1 LQKHP
6 IKHKIPEGIQMTEIG
21 KQIRIERIMHRES
34 RNIVLIPMDH
44 GISDGPIKG
53 LIDVAD
59 SINKVADGGADAILM
74 QKGIVKHGHRGYGHD
89 VGLIVHMSASTILG
103 PDPNNKV
110 LACTVEEVM
119 KMGADAVSI
128 HVNVGSETEAE
139 QLQQLGS
146 VAEQCTYWGMPLL
159 AMMYPRGKNIK
170 DPHDPKLVAHA
181 ARIGAEL
188 GADIIKT
195 VYTGDPDSFRDVV
208 NGCPVPIVIAGG
220 PKTNTDEE
228 FLQMIKGA
236 MEGGA
241 RGVAIGRNVFQH
253 ENPTKITKAI
263 TEIVHHNKTVE
274 EALEKLN

>member
-1 LQKHP
+1 
-6 IKHKIPEGIQMTEIG
+6 MTEIG
-21 KQIRIERIMHRES
+21 KMIRIERIMHRDS
-34 RNIVLIPMDH
+34 RNIVIIPMDH

-59 SINKVADGGADAILM
+59 TINKVAEGGADAVLM
-74 QKGIVKHGHRGYGHD
+74 QKGIVTHGHRGYGHD

-110 LACTVEEVM
+110 QVCSVEEVM

-128 HVNVGSETEAE
+128 HVNVGSETEAD
-139 QLQQLGS
+139 QLQKLGS
-146 VAEQCTYWGMPLL
+146 VAEECNYWGMPLL
-159 AMMYPRGKNIK
+159 AMMYPRGKDISN
-170 DPHDPKLVAHA
+170 PHDPELIAHVA
-181 ARIGAEL
+181 RVGAEL
-188 GADIIKT
+188 GADVVKT
-195 VYTGDPDSFRDVV
+195 LYTGNPDTFKDVV
-208 NGCPVPIVIAGG
+208 QGCPVPIVIAGG

-228 FLQMIKGA
+228 FLQMIEGA

-263 TEIVHHNKTVE
+263 TEIVHYKKSVE
-274 EALEKLN
+274 EALEMLK

>member
-1 LQKHP
+1 
-6 IKHKIPEGIQMTEIG
+6 MTEIG
-21 KQIRIERIMHRES
+21 KKIRIERIMHRDS
-34 RNIVLIPMDH
+34 RNIVIIPMDH

-59 SINKVADGGADAILM
+59 TINKVAEGGADAVLM
-74 QKGIVKHGHRGYGHD
+74 QKGIVTHGHRGYGHD

-110 LACTVEEVM
+110 QVCSVEEVM

-128 HVNVGSETEAE
+128 HVNVGSETEAD
-139 QLQQLGS
+139 QLQKLGS
-146 VAEQCTYWGMPLL
+146 VAEECNYWGMPLL
-159 AMMYPRGKNIK
+159 AMMYPRGKDISN
-170 DPHDPKLVAHA
+170 PHDPELIAHVA
-181 ARIGAEL
+181 RVGAEL
-188 GADIIKT
+188 GADVVKT
-195 VYTGDPDSFRDVV
+195 LYTGNPDTFKDVV
-208 NGCPVPIVIAGG
+208 QGCPVPIVIAGG

-228 FLQMIKGA
+228 FLQMIEGA

-263 TEIVHHNKTVE
+263 TEIVHYKKSVE
-274 EALEKLN
+274 EALEMLK

>member
-1 LQKHP
+1 
-6 IKHKIPEGIQMTEIG
+6 MTDIG
-21 KQIRIERIMHRES
+21 KSIRIERIMHRDS

-89 VGLIVHMSASTILG
+89 VGLIVHISASTILG

-110 LACTVEEVM
+110 QVCSVEEVV

-128 HVNVGSETEAE
+128 HVNVGSETEAD
-139 QLQQLGS
+139 QLQQLGA
-146 VAEQCTYWGMPLL
+146 VAEQCNYWGMPLL
-159 AMMYPRGKNIK
+159 AMMYPRGKKVTN
-170 DPHDPKLVAHA
+170 PHDPQLVAHA

-188 GADIIKT
+188 GADVVKT
-195 VYTGDPDSFRDVV
+195 VYTGDPDSFKDVV

-228 FLQMIKGA
+228 FLHMIKGA

-253 ENPTKITKAI
+253 ESPTKITKAI
-263 TEIVHHNKTVE
+263 TEIVHHSKTVE
-274 EALEKLN
+274 EALEMLK